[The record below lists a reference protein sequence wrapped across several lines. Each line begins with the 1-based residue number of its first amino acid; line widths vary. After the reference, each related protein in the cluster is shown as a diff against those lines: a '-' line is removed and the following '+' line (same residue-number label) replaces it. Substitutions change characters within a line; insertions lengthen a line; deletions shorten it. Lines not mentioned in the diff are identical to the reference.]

1 MEKNVCGFDRLT
13 CLGLRTALLLA
24 GLRSSGE
31 REKDE
36 RKITI
41 QQIIVLYTAA
51 DLLITG
57 LMQWCLT
64 NYLLEINTCRENTA
78 E

>member
-1 MEKNVCGFDRLT
+1 MEKNVCGFDRLAR
-13 CLGLRTALLLA
+13 LGLGSALLLA
-24 GLRSSGE
+24 GLRSARG
-31 REKDE
+31 RENDE
-36 RKITI
+36 RQITVR
-41 QQIIVLYTAA
+41 QIIVVYAAA

-64 NYLLEINTCRENTA
+64 NYLLGVNTCRENTA

>member
-1 MEKNVCGFDRLT
+1 MEKNVCGFDRLGR
-13 CLGLRTALLLA
+13 LGLGSVLLLA
-24 GLRSSGE
+24 GLRSARG

-36 RKITI
+36 REISI
-41 QQIIVLYTAA
+41 RQIIVLYAGA
-51 DLLITG
+51 DLFITG

-64 NYLLEINTCRENTA
+64 NYLLGLNTCRENAA

>member
-1 MEKNVCGFDRLT
+1 MEKNVCGVDRLAR
-13 CLGLRTALLLA
+13 LGLGLALLLA
-24 GLRSSGE
+24 GLRSTRG

-36 RKITI
+36 RQISI
-41 QQIIVLYTAA
+41 RQIIVLYAGA

-57 LMQWCLT
+57 FMQWCLT
-64 NYLLEINTCRENTA
+64 NYLLGINTCRENVA

>member
-1 MEKNVCGFDRLT
+1 MEKNVCGFDRLARLS
-13 CLGLRTALLLA
+13 LGSALLLA
-24 GLRSSGE
+24 GLRSSRG
-31 REKDE
+31 
-36 RKITI
+36 RKRQISI
-41 QQIIVLYTAA
+41 RQIIVVYAAA

-64 NYLLEINTCRENTA
+64 NYLLGVNTCRENVA

>member
-1 MEKNVCGFDRLT
+1 MEKNVCGFDRLARLS
-13 CLGLRTALLLA
+13 LGSALLLA
-24 GLRSSGE
+24 GLRSARG

-36 RKITI
+36 REISI
-41 QQIIVLYTAA
+41 RQIIVLYAGA

-64 NYLLEINTCRENTA
+64 NYLLGINTCRENTA